1 VTFSVAGR
9 CRRTGAFGVAISSS
23 SPAVAARCAH
33 VRAGVGAATTQ
44 NVTDP
49 RLGPALLEALA
60 AGASAEQAVASVSA
74 NATYA
79 DHRQLSCVDAEG
91 GAAAWTG
98 ALALGRHGHG
108 TGAQVAAAG
117 NLLASDDVVP
127 AMLEA
132 FGAAVDAD
140 LPDRLLLALEAGLTA
155 GGEAGPVRSAGL
167 LVVEEVPWATTDLRV
182 DWHDDPVA
190 ELRRIWQLWH
200 VQSRDYVTRA
210 LDPTAAPSYGVP
222 GDA

>member
-1 VTFSVAGR
+1 MTFSVAGR
-9 CRRTGAFGVAISSS
+9 CRRTGALGVAISSS

-49 RLGPALLEALA
+49 RLGPQLLDELA
-60 AGASAEQAVASVSA
+60 AGATAELAIASVSA
-74 NATYA
+74 AATFA
-79 DHRQLSCVDAEG
+79 DHRQLSCVDADG
-91 GAAAWTG
+91 RAAAWSG

-127 AMLEA
+127 AMLAAFEA
-132 FGAAVDAD
+132 AADAD
-140 LPDRLLLALEAGLTA
+140 LPDRLLQALESGLAA

-167 LVVEEVPWATTDLRV
+167 LVVEDVAWATTDLRV
-182 DWHDDPVA
+182 DWHTDPVG
-190 ELRRIWQLWH
+190 ELRLIWQQWH
-200 VQSRDYVTRA
+200 PQARDYVTRA
-210 LDPTAAPSYGVP
+210 LDPTSAPSYGVP
-222 GDA
+222 GDV